1 MARGYSYNQKPKK
14 FGSSKFRRIKINL
27 FSSFMFGVVRG
38 IGMAVGFSGIAVV
51 LLYIV
56 RFLPLQNIPLIGDLI
71 RAIIQSQR

>member
-1 MARGYSYNQKPKK
+1 
-14 FGSSKFRRIKINL
+14 
-27 FSSFMFGVVRG
+27 MFGVVRG